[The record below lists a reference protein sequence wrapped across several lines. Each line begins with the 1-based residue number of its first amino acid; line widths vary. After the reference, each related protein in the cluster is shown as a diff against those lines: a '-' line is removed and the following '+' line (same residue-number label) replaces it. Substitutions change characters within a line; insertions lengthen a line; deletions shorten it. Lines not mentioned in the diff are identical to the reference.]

1 MMELTRVTLTDPK
14 QGGYMYNEAI
24 KTLRSNI
31 QFSGKNLKVITI
43 TSCFPNEGKSD
54 ISFHLA
60 REIGKSG
67 KRVLLIDADIRKSV
81 YLTRYNI
88 QERVEGLSSFLSGQI
103 SWDRLIN
110 RTNYQNLDMIFS
122 GPVAPNPSELLGQ
135 REFKVFLDRLKGV
148 YDYILIDTPPVIGMI
163 DAAVV
168 AQVCDGAILVIESGA
183 VSYRVAQKA
192 KDQLEKSGCKLLGAV
207 LNKVDTQQKRYYGG
221 YYSRYGGYY
230 GYGNSGKQE
239 KEE

>member
-148 YDYILIDTPPVIGMI
+148 YDYILIALEPFFFLYTDDSIQGNPETCKQGSIMLNYEVKNIQIVLCTSLTALQLNGKM
-163 DAAVV
+163 DA
-168 AQVCDGAILVIESGA
+168 
-183 VSYRVAQKA
+183 
-192 KDQLEKSGCKLLGAV
+192 
-207 LNKVDTQQKRYYGG
+207 
-221 YYSRYGGYY
+221 
-230 GYGNSGKQE
+230 
-239 KEE
+239 